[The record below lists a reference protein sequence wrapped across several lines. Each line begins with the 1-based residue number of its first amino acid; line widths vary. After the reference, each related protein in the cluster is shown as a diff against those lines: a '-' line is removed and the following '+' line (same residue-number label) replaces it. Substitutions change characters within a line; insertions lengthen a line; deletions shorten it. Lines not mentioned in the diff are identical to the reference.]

1 MFNLMTVLTLGLV
14 VLIIDIAAIMDLTQN
29 VEPNYAM
36 EIGFLAFSLVFFAIL
51 PKIYKKMKAKEE
63 SQKPKGRF

>member
-1 MFNLMTVLTLGLV
+1 MFNLMMVLILGLV
-14 VLIIDIAAIMDLTQN
+14 VAIIDVAAIMDLVKN
-29 VEPNYAM
+29 VEPNYTL
-36 EIGFLAFSLVFFAIL
+36 EIGFLAFSLVFFVAL

>member
-1 MFNLMTVLTLGLV
+1 MTVLTLALV
-14 VLIIDIAAIMDLTQN
+14 VGIMDIAAIMDLVQN
-29 VEPNYAM
+29 VEPNYTL
-36 EIGFLAFSLVFFAIL
+36 EIGFLAFSLVFFATL